1 MAVARAVL
9 SAISRF
15 VSAMA
20 MLNFG
25 GQQKVSTSV
34 QNFVRM
40 TLRKRSFVCSIPP
53 RLQVLRPPI
62 QPNHR
67 LLNPRARTDPGGCHD
82 LARRNPGSQTPVPKR
97 WTARRWR
104 IGSAR
109 MCGCSA
115 SSAACRGWSCR
126 SGRCVLACMAR
137 QQPRRPQLMR
147 IAVVL
152 GLVASQR
159 HQPSPGLDD
168 ALRHSSIAA
177 TRSPVPCRAR
187 STLAAS
193 RYPCGSFGKP
203 APEAR

>member
-67 LLNPRARTDPGGCHD
+67 LLNPRARTDPAGCHD

-97 WTARRWR
+97 WTACSSMPSSRCGAC
-104 IGSAR
+104 IGLSYSRFTA
-109 MCGCSA
+109 GYGSF
-115 SSAACRGWSCR
+115 SCR
-126 SGRCVLACMAR
+126 PSNRGTERPHTSG
-137 QQPRRPQLMR
+137 QQS
-147 IAVVL
+147 IETGAHEW
-152 GLVASQR
+152 GFA
-159 HQPSPGLDD
+159 
-168 ALRHSSIAA
+168 AIAA
-177 TRSPVPCRAR
+177 TSEAARAR
-187 STLAAS
+187 VPSAD
-193 RYPCGSFGKP
+193 P
-203 APEAR
+203 